1 MSTSDKEQS
10 GEGEAECLD
19 HGVPSQWPLFDAPV
33 LSSVRVTGFT
43 ENSGTVVSVC
53 VCVCVNRCMGE
64 GWKRKWFYAQLFE
77 LQL

>member
-43 ENSGTVVSVC
+43 ENGGTVVSVC
-53 VCVCVNRCMGE
+53 VCVSGWGKSGRE
-64 GWKRKWFYAQLFE
+64 GGFMPSFLSCSYS
-77 LQL
+77 